1 MPNVITY
8 GTFDL
13 FHFGHL
19 RLLERAKAL
28 TRGEGEL
35 IVAVST
41 DTFNWEAK
49 RKTCV
54 VPYAERAA
62 IVAALRCVDRVIAEE
77 SWEQKAADIT
87 QNQVGIFVMG
97 DDWRGKFDDLGRLC
111 KVVYLPRTPNISS
124 TEMKQEIVGRTAQF
138 EPCAETLATR
148 LKAWVKRVLKP
159 CAVGRLAYPAVQRL
173 YRAIAIPMR
182 RRRLQRHGA
191 DVLGRIHALLTR
203 YHVPY
208 YCDYGTL
215 LGFVRD
221 KGFMPH
227 DDDIDISIPPGND
240 PVAILRLFLE
250 AGFGFIHAF
259 DYQGRLIEFSVM
271 DATQVS
277 IDVFFPDIGPEP
289 GTLYGYQPIWEPRR
303 AYPSEKANTLIRY
316 RFAAPTAL
324 ASAEAVGRRTVF
336 PQNADEVLTSEY
348 GPWQIPDA
356 HFSTVHDRVHE
367 ELPGFAFR
375 LSREEALA
383 HATKP
388 PTV

>member
-13 FHFGHL
+13 FHIGHL

-28 TRGEGEL
+28 TRGNGEL
-35 IVAVST
+35 TVAVST
-41 DTFNWEAK
+41 DAFNWNAK

-62 IVAALRCVDRVIAEE
+62 IVAALRCVDRVIPETG
-77 SWEQKAADIT
+77 WEQKAADIR
-87 QNQVGIFVMG
+87 QYGVDIFVMG
-97 DDWRGKFDDLGRLC
+97 DDWKGKFDDLRTLC
-111 KVVYLPRTPNISS
+111 QVVYLPRTPNISS
-124 TEMKQEIVGRTAQF
+124 TETKREIAERAIPF
-138 EPCAETLATR
+138 APCRERLVVR
-148 LKAWVKRVLKP
+148 LKEWVKRVLKP
-159 CAVGRLAYPAVQRL
+159 TAAGRLLYPFIQRP
-173 YRAIAIPMR
+173 YRALAIPLK

-191 DVLGRIHALLTR
+191 EVLGRLHALLCQ
-203 YHVPY
+203 HHIPY

-221 KGFMPH
+221 SGFMPH
-227 DDDIDISIPPGND
+227 DDDIDISIPPGNA
-240 PVAILRLFLE
+240 PVAILRHFLE
-250 AGFGFIHAF
+250 AGYGFIHAF

-271 DATQVS
+271 DADQVS
-277 IDVFFPDIGPEP
+277 IDVFFPDPGPTP
-289 GTLYGYQPIWEPRR
+289 DTLYGYQPIWEPTR

-316 RFAAPTAL
+316 RFPAPTAL
-324 ASAEAVGRRTVF
+324 TLAEVVGRRAF
-336 PQNADEVLTSEY
+336 LPQNAETILTGEY

-375 LSREEALA
+375 LSREEALS
-383 HATKP
+383 HA
-388 PTV
+388 